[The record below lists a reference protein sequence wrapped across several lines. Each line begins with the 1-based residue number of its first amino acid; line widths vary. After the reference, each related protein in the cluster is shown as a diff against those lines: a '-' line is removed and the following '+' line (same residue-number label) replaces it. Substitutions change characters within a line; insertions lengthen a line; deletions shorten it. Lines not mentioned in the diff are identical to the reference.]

1 MDPRAVKGV
10 VLRSK
15 GSIVRFP
22 VMPLVMKIATRFLF
36 HRRFIFLCRRY
47 SKNVELIDSSSL
59 ESKRLSLVKNIH
71 K

>member
-1 MDPRAVKGV
+1 MDLRAVKGV

-22 VMPLVMKIATRFLF
+22 VMPLVVKIAIRFLF
-36 HRRFIFLCRRY
+36 HRLLCRRY
-47 SKNVELIDSSSL
+47 SKNIELIDSSSL